1 MLDRLF
7 AQQPERRLLGGERKR
22 GATPWVIAIMSF
34 SIVIVAAAGL
44 ALANAASQVSQSVQN
59 RYSVQVPGGNVA
71 LQRLVE
77 EIRTAPGVTSVQA
90 VPEAEMRNTL
100 ARWLGPAAQSRE
112 LPVPALIHFDM
123 SPAGGQIATVQ
134 NRVQTIAPNASVA
147 SQADN
152 LRPLLG
158 SLQTLQ
164 WLALGM
170 VLLLTAAGAAAVV
183 LATRSALD
191 THRSTID
198 VMHGVGA
205 TDLQVTRLFQRKIAI
220 EALAGSL
227 AGAGAAAMVLLA
239 LSAGA
244 TFVGGLTGSASFS
257 LWDILLLVLL
267 PILLSVIAT
276 WVARRTVLTALR
288 EAL

>member
-1 MLDRLF
+1 MMLDWLL
-7 AQQPERRLLGGERKR
+7 AAPSERRLLGGERKR

-44 ALANAASQVSQSVQN
+44 ALSNAAGQVRRTTEN
-59 RYSVQVPGGNVA
+59 RYSVQVPGGGDA
-71 LQRLVE
+71 LPRLVQA
-77 EIRTAPGVTSVQA
+77 IQAAPGVASVEA
-90 VPEAEMRNTL
+90 VPEAEMRATL

-112 LPVPALIHFDM
+112 LPVPALIHFD
-123 SPAGGQIATVQ
+123 IAPDAELAAVQ
-134 NRVQTIAPNASVA
+134 ERVRKFAPNASVA
-147 SQADN
+147 SHAGN

-183 LATRSALD
+183 LATRSALGA
-191 THRSTID
+191 HRSTID

-205 TDLQVTRLFQRKIAI
+205 TDMQVTHLFQRKIAV

-227 AGAGAAAMVLLA
+227 TGAAAAGIVLLA

-244 TFVGGLTGSASFS
+244 TFVGGLTGGAGLS
-257 LWDILLLVLL
+257 LWDILLLALL
-267 PILLSVIAT
+267 PLVLAGIAT

>member
-1 MLDRLF
+1 MILDGLF
-7 AQQPERRLLGGERKR
+7 AAPPERRLLGGERKR

-44 ALANAASQVSQSVQN
+44 ALSNAAGQVSRSVEY
-59 RYSVQVPGGNVA
+59 RYSVQVPGGSTA
-71 LQRLVE
+71 LPQLVRA
-77 EIRTAPGVTSVQA
+77 IREAPGVASVEA
-90 VPEAEMRNTL
+90 VPEAEMRATL

-112 LPVPALIHFDM
+112 LPVPALIHFDIGN
-123 SPAGGQIATVQ
+123 SGQLAEVQ
-134 NRVQTIAPNASVA
+134 SRIRSVAPQASVA
-147 SQADN
+147 SQVDN

-158 SLQTLQ
+158 SLRTLQ

-205 TDLQVTRLFQRKIAI
+205 TDIQVTQLFQRKIAV

-227 AGAGAAAMVLLA
+227 AGAAAAAMVLLA

-244 TFVGGLTGSASFS
+244 TFVGGLTGGASFS
-257 LWDILLLVLL
+257 ALDILLLVLL
-267 PILLSVIAT
+267 PLLLTAIAT

>member
-1 MLDRLF
+1 MLDWLL
-7 AQQPERRLLGGERKR
+7 APGSERKLLGGERKR

-44 ALANAASQVSQSVQN
+44 TLSNAASQVGTSVAN
-59 RYSVQVPGGNVA
+59 RYSLQVPGGSDA
-71 LQRLVE
+71 LPRLVE
-77 EIRTAPGVTSVQA
+77 TIRAAPGVTSVEA
-90 VPEAEMRNTL
+90 VPEAKMRQTL
-100 ARWLGPAAQSRE
+100 ARWLGPAAQSAD
-112 LPVPALIHFDM
+112 LPVPALIHFD
-123 SPAGGQIATVQ
+123 
-134 NRVQTIAPNASVA
+134 IAPGAPLAPVEARVRAVAPRASLA
-147 SQADN
+147 SQVEN

-158 SLQTLQ
+158 SLRTLQ

-183 LATRSALD
+183 LATRSALEA
-191 THRSTID
+191 HRSTID

-205 TDLQVTRLFQRKIAI
+205 TDLQVTHLFQRKIAI

-227 AGAGAAAMVLLA
+227 AGAAAAGVVLLI

-244 TFVGGLTGSASFS
+244 TFVGGMTGGLSLSLLDLALLAILPAVLT
-257 LWDILLLVLL
+257 IV
-267 PILLSVIAT
+267 AT
-276 WVARRTVLTALR
+276 WVARRTVLQALR